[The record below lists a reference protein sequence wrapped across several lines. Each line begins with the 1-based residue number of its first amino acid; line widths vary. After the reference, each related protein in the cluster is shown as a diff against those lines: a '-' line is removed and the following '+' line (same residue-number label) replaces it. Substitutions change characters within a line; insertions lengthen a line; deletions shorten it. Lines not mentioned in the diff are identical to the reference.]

1 MIDPV
6 TARYTEAFFNLAK
19 KHGVLDAVRS
29 DVDTFA
35 RELASPAVTAF
46 LFDARIASSVRQS
59 KLTPVLAGM
68 QELTCDFVNLLYDK
82 SRSEV
87 LRDLPAAFHRRML
100 EEEGATEGVVESE
113 RALDADAIDELCV
126 SLGKRL
132 SKRVALKN
140 KITPGLVGGIRVIVD
155 NKLID
160 YSVRGR
166 LEGLRKR
173 LEQAELPSVSI

>member
-19 KHGVLDAVRS
+19 RNGVLDAVRS
-29 DVDTFA
+29 DVDVFA

-46 LFDARIASSVRQS
+46 LFDARIASGVRRS
-59 KLTPVLAGM
+59 KLEPVLTGM
-68 QELTCDFVNLLYDK
+68 QELTRDFVNLLYDK
-82 SRSEV
+82 NRSEV

-113 RALDADAIDELCV
+113 RALDTAAMDELAI
-126 SLGKRL
+126 SLGARL
-132 SKRVALKN
+132 SKRVELTN
-140 KITPGLVGGIRVIVD
+140 KITPGLVGGVRVIVD

-173 LEQAELPSVSI
+173 LEQAELPSARV